1 MTDTGPPR
9 SCRHCGGK
17 IERCPTPSSMCKG
30 WLHARTAGDGRRLS
44 HYCGLAAAG
53 PVAEPG
59 DRELAAIG
67 MHEDGS
73 GK

>member
-1 MTDTGPPR
+1 
-9 SCRHCGGK
+9 
-17 IERCPTPSSMCKG
+17 MCKG

-59 DRELAAIG
+59 ERDLAAIG
-67 MHEDGS
+67 THEDGS
-73 GK
+73 EGADRG